1 MVKNA
6 VLTENREGSVLRVDV
21 TPNAKSTEIAG
32 VNEWR
37 GALQIRVAAPAK
49 EGAANA
55 ELVKF
60 LASRLG
66 VPSANVKI
74 LRGHTSG
81 QKSIQLPI
89 PVEEVR
95 KLLGLK

>member
-1 MVKNA
+1 MAKNA
-6 VLTENREGSVLRVDV
+6 VLTENREGALLRVDV

-37 GALQIRVAAPAK
+37 GALQVRVAAQAK

-66 VPSANVKI
+66 VPSVRVTI
-74 LRGHTSG
+74 IHGHTSSL
-81 QKSIQLPI
+81 KVVQLPVSM
-89 PVEEVR
+89 VEAKR
-95 KLLGLK
+95 FLGVK